1 MKKINIILLILSLA
15 AIMYGCSEE
24 KAETPIDPNV
34 VNRGEAEYN
43 ITAELTDNDTN
54 NQNFQFGVNFGGQ
67 MLENDEDY
75 YVKWDFGD
83 TTTGEG
89 LKPFHSFAE
98 KGVFSVTAYITDNTT
113 DSFRTASIDIV
124 SGVDPDI
131 YDTNILAYRAED
143 RREFKLVASGVSASG
158 ESLKYSWN
166 FNDGSAITLAKKQNS
181 VDHIFAKYGEAY
193 NVIVTIDNGKGGEG
207 SKVETSIPIKT
218 ETPDLEWKCGSGGPA
233 FNNLGLL
240 IGQYLNCEPVLT
252 GGSIPD
258 VVYSW
263 EYYSEIDSKLYSPD
277 NASMIVTLNGVEVT
291 YDETQKDNYKY
302 YALEGVG
309 TSNVND
315 QTTFMY
321 QDGGR
326 KFVKMEGTSQNF
338 LKNSISY
345 ANEMLLPSNA
355 HLDLISCVIDGTD
368 TTGLTY
374 KCTAKGYALPKNQ
387 QGQSYVAPLTEYK
400 WSVLDNNGKTLV
412 DSIADAVTTCYPK
425 ASDSNASGDG
435 SSTTTTTTTT
445 EGIVIDANIT
455 PAEYEGKNFEYCEST
470 VKYKAAKYDVAPA
483 YSTMVLNTDYYETI
497 GEEDTEH
504 LRLQQTRDFRVEAPK
519 IKSVTYT
526 QNKTGNPLNFEFT
539 AALDKELN
547 NLQDIKYHWVFGDG
561 NISTT
566 TTNSVSH
573 TYQNADGQYNV
584 TVYASSALFERTGEG
599 ITRIQM
605 NPSFNGTGLTI
616 KQSDINRNI
625 FTFSSDYVAMV
636 DGKKVKTN
644 YQLTITGGG
653 YERVFQ
659 IPADNITDTGFT
671 IDSVE
676 PTVANIKQ
684 DSNVLAVPY
693 NIPLNVEL
701 KASSDK
707 SSSVIYATSVVPI
720 SDLSTM
726 DWHQQGYFYLKALK
740 NSSQTVSNV
749 HEFTCKY
756 ELEYPGINNTIV
768 NEEYRDKWTL
778 YTQGQDTN
786 NYVNT
791 LSVPCDTQV
800 YIKEINNGEWIGAR
814 QVKITI
820 DDGPYIYNYKKST
833 LRSRG

>member
-24 KAETPIDPNV
+24 KAETPIDLNV

-83 TTTGEG
+83 TTSGEG

-166 FNDGSAITLAKKQNS
+166 FNDGTPITLAKKQNS
-181 VDHIFAKYGEAY
+181 VDHIFAKYGETY
-193 NVIVTIDNGKGGEG
+193 NVVVTVDNGKGGEG
-207 SKVETSIPIKT
+207 SKVEASIPIVT
-218 ETPDLEWKCGSGGPA
+218 ELPDLAYLCGSGGPA
-233 FNNLGLL
+233 FDNLGTL
-240 IGQYLNCEPVLT
+240 IGQYLNCEPKLT
-252 GGSIPD
+252 GGNIPD

-263 EYYSEIDSKLYSPD
+263 EYYSEIKQEEYNKD
-277 NASMIVTLNGVEVT
+277 NASMLVTKDGVEVT
-291 YDETQKDNYKY
+291 YNEAEKNSYKY
-302 YALEGVG
+302 FALEGVG
-309 TSNVND
+309 TSNVNNP
-315 QTTFMY
+315 TTFTY
-321 QDGGR
+321 KDGGR
-326 KFVKMEGTSQNF
+326 KFIKVEGSSQNF
-338 LKNSISY
+338 LKTNIKY
-345 ANEMLLPSNA
+345 ANELLLPANA
-355 HLDLISCVIDGTD
+355 FLDLITCSEDTTD
-368 TTGLTY
+368 KTGLTY
-374 KCTAKGYALPKNQ
+374 KCSANGYALPKDANDD
-387 QGQSYVAPLTEYK
+387 SYVAPLSAYM
-400 WSVLDNNGKTLV
+400 WSVLDKDGNTLV
-412 DSIADAVTTCYPK
+412 ANVENPVTTCIKK
-425 ASDSNASGDG
+425 ADNSPVIMQG
-435 SSTTTTTTTT
+435 T
-445 EGIVIDANIT
+445 ET
-455 PAEYEGKNFEYCEST
+455 AEQIQQGAYKYCTST
-470 VKYKAAKYDVAPA
+470 VTYKAAKYDVAPA
-483 YSTMVLNTDYYETI
+483 YSTMVLNTDYYEVI
-497 GEEDTEH
+497 DNQETEH
-504 LRLQQTRDFRVEAPK
+504 LKLNQTRDFRVEAPN
-519 IKSVTYT
+519 IGEVKSIQDGT
-526 QNKTGNPLNFEFT
+526 NPLMFQFT
-539 AALDKELN
+539 ATIDKQLDNIE
-547 NLQDIKYHWVFGDG
+547 DIQYHWSFGDG
-561 NISTT
+561 NAATT
-566 TTNSVSH
+566 TTSSVSH

-584 TVYASSALFERTGEG
+584 TVYASSSLFERTGEG
-599 ITRIQM
+599 TARIQM

-636 DGKKVKTN
+636 DGKQVKTN

-659 IPADNITDTGFT
+659 IPADNITDSGFT
-671 IDSVE
+671 IESVE

-720 SDLSTM
+720 SALSTM
-726 DWHQQGYFYLKALK
+726 TWHQQRYLQLTNLK
-740 NSSQTVSNV
+740 NSTQTVSNV

-768 NEEYRDKWTL
+768 NEEYIDKWTL
-778 YTQGQDTN
+778 YIQGQETSE
-786 NYVNT
+786 YVNT
-791 LSVPCDTQV
+791 LSVPCDTKV
-800 YIKEINNGEWIGAR
+800 YLKEINGGPTIGYR

-820 DDGPYIYNYKKST
+820 DDGPYIYTTKYST

>member
-24 KAETPIDPNV
+24 TTDTQADPNV
-34 VNRGEAEYN
+34 VYRQEVEYN
-43 ITAELTDNDTN
+43 ITANLADNDTN

-83 TTTGEG
+83 TTSGEG

-166 FNDGSAITLAKKQNS
+166 FNDGTPITLAKKQNS
-181 VDHIFAKYGEAY
+181 VDHIFAKYGETY
-193 NVIVTIDNGKGGEG
+193 NVVVTVDNGKGGEG
-207 SKVETSIPIKT
+207 SKVEASIPIVT
-218 ETPDLEWKCGSGGPA
+218 ELPDLAYLCGSGGPA
-233 FNNLGLL
+233 FDNLGTL
-240 IGQYLNCEPVLT
+240 IGQYLNCEPKLT
-252 GGSIPD
+252 GGNIPD

-263 EYYSEIDSKLYSPD
+263 EYYSEIKQGEYNKD
-277 NASMIVTLNGVEVT
+277 NASMLVTKDGVEVT
-291 YDETQKDNYKY
+291 YNEAEKDLYKY
-302 YALEGVG
+302 FALEGVG
-309 TSNVND
+309 TSNVNNP
-315 QTTFMY
+315 TTFTY
-321 QDGGR
+321 KDGGR
-326 KFVKMEGTSQNF
+326 KFIKVEGSSQNF
-338 LKNSISY
+338 LKTNIKY
-345 ANEMLLPSNA
+345 ANELLLPSNA
-355 HLDLISCVIDGTD
+355 FLDLITCSLDDTTD
-368 TTGLTY
+368 KTGLTY
-374 KCTAKGYALPKNQ
+374 KCSANGYALPKDAN
-387 QGQSYVAPLTEYK
+387 GDSYVAPLSAYM
-400 WSVLDNNGKTLV
+400 WSVYDHNGNLLQA
-412 DSIADAVTTCYPK
+412 DIASKETKCFAESDQTGTVMQGTEDAAAIQAGNYK
-425 ASDSNASGDG
+425 
-435 SSTTTTTTTT
+435 
-445 EGIVIDANIT
+445 
-455 PAEYEGKNFEYCEST
+455 YCTST
-470 VKYKAAKYDVAPA
+470 VTYKAAKYDVAPA
-483 YSTMVLNTDYYETI
+483 YSTMVLNTDYYEVI
-497 GEEDTEH
+497 DGQETEH
-504 LRLQQTRDFRVEAPK
+504 LKLNQTRDFRVEAPN
-519 IKSVTYT
+519 IGEVKSV
-526 QNKTGNPLNFEFT
+526 QDSSNPLRFDFT
-539 AALDKELN
+539 AAFDKELN
-547 NLQDIKYHWVFGDG
+547 NLQDIQYHWVFGDG

-599 ITRIQM
+599 TARIQM
-605 NPSFNGTGLTI
+605 NPSFDGTSLTI
-616 KQSDINRNI
+616 TQKEIGKNI
-625 FTFSSDYVAMV
+625 FTFTSDYVAKV
-636 DGKKVKTN
+636 DGQKVKTN

-659 IPADNITDTGFT
+659 IPAENITDTGFT

-720 SDLSTM
+720 SALSTM
-726 DWHQQGYFYLKALK
+726 NWHQQGYLQLTALK

-768 NEEYRDKWTL
+768 NEEYRNQWTL
-778 YTQGQDTN
+778 YIDGQENITE
-786 NYVNT
+786 YVNT
-791 LSVPCDTQV
+791 LSVPCDTKV
-800 YIKEINNGEWIGAR
+800 YLKVINGGPGIGNR

-820 DDGPYIYNYKKST
+820 DDGPYIYTTKYST
-833 LRSRG
+833 LRSRT

>member
-166 FNDGSAITLAKKQNS
+166 FNDGTPITLAKKQNS
-181 VDHIFAKYGEAY
+181 VDHIFAKYGETY
-193 NVIVTIDNGKGGEG
+193 NVIVTVDNGKGGAG
-207 SKVETSIPIKT
+207 SKVEASIPIVT
-218 ETPDLEWKCGSGGPA
+218 ELPDLAYLCGSGGPA
-233 FNNLGLL
+233 FNNLNEL
-240 IGQYLNCEPVLT
+240 IGQYLNCEPKLT
-252 GGSIPD
+252 GGNIPD

-263 EYYSEIDSKLYSPD
+263 EYYSEIKQGEYNKDNASMLVTQNGIEEVYNPD
-277 NASMIVTLNGVEVT
+277 NAS
-291 YDETQKDNYKY
+291 KYKY
-302 YALEGVG
+302 FALEGVG
-309 TSNVND
+309 TSNVNNP
-315 QTTFMY
+315 TTFTY
-321 QDGGR
+321 KDGGR
-326 KFVKMEGTSQNF
+326 KFIKVEGSSQNF
-338 LKNSISY
+338 LKTNIKY
-345 ANEMLLPSNA
+345 ANELLLPSNA
-355 HLDLISCVIDGTD
+355 FLDLITCSLDDSTD
-368 TTGLTY
+368 KTGLTY
-374 KCTAKGYALPKNQ
+374 KCFANGYALPKDASGN
-387 QGQSYVAPLTEYK
+387 SYVAPLSAYM
-400 WSVLDNNGKTLV
+400 WSVLDKDGNTLV
-412 DSIADAVTTCYPK
+412 ANVENPVTTCIK
-425 ASDSNASGDG
+425 KSDS
-435 SSTTTTTTTT
+435 SSVTMQGNET
-445 EGIVIDANIT
+445 
-455 PAEYEGKNFEYCEST
+455 AEQIQQGAYKYCTST
-470 VKYKAAKYDVAPA
+470 VTYTAAKYDVSPA
-483 YSTMVLNTDYYETI
+483 YSTMVLNTDYYEVI
-497 GEEDTEH
+497 DGQETEH
-504 LRLQQTRDFRVEAPK
+504 LKLNQTRDFRVEAPN
-519 IKSVTYT
+519 IGEVKSVQDTS
-526 QNKTGNPLNFEFT
+526 NPLRFDFT
-539 AALDKELN
+539 VTLDKQLD
-547 NLQDIKYHWVFGDG
+547 NLQDIQYHWSFGDG
-561 NISTT
+561 NATT
-566 TTNSVSH
+566 TTTSSVSH

-599 ITRIQM
+599 TTRIQM
-605 NPSFNGTGLTI
+605 NPSFSGTGLTI

-625 FTFSSDYVAMV
+625 FTFSSNYVAMV

-644 YQLTITGGG
+644 YQLTITGDG

-659 IPADNITDTGFT
+659 IPAANINADGFT
-671 IDSVE
+671 IYSVE
-676 PTVANIKQ
+676 PTVENIKQ
-684 DSNVLAVPY
+684 GSNVLAVPY

-701 KASSDK
+701 KATSDK

-720 SDLSTM
+720 SALSTM
-726 DWHQQGYFYLKALK
+726 TWHQNGYFYLKALK

-749 HEFTCKY
+749 REFTCKY
-756 ELEYPGINNTIV
+756 ELEYPGINNTTV
-768 NEEYRDKWTL
+768 NAEYRDKWTL
-778 YTQGQDTN
+778 YIQGQETN
-786 NYVNT
+786 DYVNT
-791 LSVPCDTQV
+791 LSVPCDTPV
-800 YIKEINNGEWIGAR
+800 YIKVINNGPTIGYR

-820 DDGPYIYNYKKST
+820 DDGPYIYTTKYST
-833 LRSRG
+833 LRSRT

>member
-166 FNDGSAITLAKKQNS
+166 FNDGTPITLAKKQNS
-181 VDHIFAKYGEAY
+181 VDHIFAKYGETY
-193 NVIVTIDNGKGGEG
+193 NVVVTVDNGKGGEG
-207 SKVETSIPIKT
+207 SKVEASIPIVT
-218 ETPDLEWKCGSGGPA
+218 ELPDLAYLCGSGGPA
-233 FNNLGLL
+233 FDNLGTL
-240 IGQYLNCEPVLT
+240 IGQYLNCEPKLT
-252 GGSIPD
+252 GGNIPD

-263 EYYSEIDSKLYSPD
+263 EYYSEIKQGEYNKD
-277 NASMIVTLNGVEVT
+277 NASMLVTKDGVEVT
-291 YDETQKDNYKY
+291 YNEAEKDLYKY
-302 YALEGVG
+302 FALEGVG
-309 TSNVND
+309 TSNVNNP
-315 QTTFMY
+315 TTFTY
-321 QDGGR
+321 KDGGR
-326 KFVKMEGTSQNF
+326 KFIKVEGSSQNF
-338 LKNSISY
+338 LKTNIKY
-345 ANEMLLPSNA
+345 ANELLLPSNA
-355 HLDLISCVIDGTD
+355 FLDLITCSLDESTD
-368 TTGLTY
+368 KTGLTY
-374 KCTAKGYALPKNQ
+374 KCSANGYALPKNAN
-387 QGQSYVAPLTEYK
+387 GDSYVAPLSAYM
-400 WSVLDNNGKTLV
+400 WSVLDKDGNTLV
-412 DSIADAVTTCYPK
+412 ANVENPVTTCIK
-425 ASDSNASGDG
+425 QDNSSETMTG
-435 SSTTTTTTTT
+435 SET
-445 EGIVIDANIT
+445 
-455 PAEYEGKNFEYCEST
+455 AEQIQQGAYKYCTST
-470 VKYKAAKYDVAPA
+470 VTYKAAKYDVAPA
-483 YSTMVLNTDYYETI
+483 YSTMVLNTDYYEVI
-497 GEEDTEH
+497 DGQETEH
-504 LRLQQTRDFRVEAPK
+504 LKLNQTRDFRVEAPN
-519 IKSVTYT
+519 IKSVTYN

-547 NLQDIKYHWVFGDG
+547 NLQDIQYHWVFGDG

-584 TVYASSALFERTGEG
+584 TVYASSSLFERTGEG
-599 ITRIQM
+599 TARIQM

-625 FTFSSDYVAMV
+625 FTFSSNYVAMV

-659 IPADNITDTGFT
+659 IPADNITDSGFT
-671 IDSVE
+671 IESVE